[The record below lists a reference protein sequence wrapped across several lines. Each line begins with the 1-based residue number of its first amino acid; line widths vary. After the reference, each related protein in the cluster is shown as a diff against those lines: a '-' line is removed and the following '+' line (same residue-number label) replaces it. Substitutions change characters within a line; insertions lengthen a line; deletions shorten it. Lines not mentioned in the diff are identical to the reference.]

1 LQPDKTSGTIKEQL
15 AAISPSL
22 EILCRKRESRVK
34 EFADVQLQI
43 QILRDEIAG
52 NLHLGEHLETPH
64 VNEDDISVRKLNEY
78 LSELQALQKEK
89 VGHNTFKMTDNIPL
103 I

>member
-1 LQPDKTSGTIKEQL
+1 M
-15 AAISPSL
+15 
-22 EILCRKRESRVK
+22 K

-52 NLHLGEHLETPH
+52 NLHVSEHLETPH
-64 VNEDDISVRKLNEY
+64 VNEDDLSVRKLNEY

-89 VGHNTFKMTDNIPL
+89 VNKKSI
-103 I
+103 

>member
-1 LQPDKTSGTIKEQL
+1 
-15 AAISPSL
+15 
-22 EILCRKRESRVK
+22 VK

-43 QILRDEIAG
+43 QILRDEIAW

>member
-1 LQPDKTSGTIKEQL
+1 M
-15 AAISPSL
+15 SPSL

-52 NLHLGEHLETPH
+52 NLHVSEHLETPH
-64 VNEDDISVRKLNEY
+64 VNEDDLSVRKLNEY

-89 VGHNTFKMTDNIPL
+89 VNKKSI
-103 I
+103 